1 MLIQGKVGMKQN
13 NIIMEIKLVEETEET
28 IRKRNNERL
37 VLESMEL
44 HEMIDIGSNFNSY
57 KVMRVHGG
65 WLYTHYGLGHGV
77 MTTTFVPFSQDG
89 QYYLQR
95 VVYGIVLF
103 GNV

>member
-1 MLIQGKVGMKQN
+1 MG
-13 NIIMEIKLVEETEET
+13 IKLVEETEET

-44 HEMIDIGSNFNSY
+44 HEMIDIGDNFNYY

-65 WLYTHYGLGHGV
+65 WLYTHNRLDKGV

-89 QYYLQR
+89 
-95 VVYGIVLF
+95 
-103 GNV
+103 